1 MSNTSF
7 KTRVLLAD
15 PPHLIWDLMKGWV
28 PNPAL
33 LALAAYIEE
42 EFDTRVMDCT
52 VMPDPWGDLER
63 ELREYKPHVVA
74 LCCIGTTYLYDS
86 MNAARLAKMVAPE
99 ARVIIGGTH
108 PTLAPEEVLALGPDV
123 DYVCIGEGEVT
134 LKEFIQAVAGGARD
148 FSGVRGLAYRDD
160 GRFVSTDPRPFMEDL
175 DSLPIP
181 AYHRV
186 PMGNPLYTIDVLGPR
201 CVVAAFSRGC
211 GYKCTFCTETLRWGN
226 RWRGKS
232 AWKIVEEIELL
243 QKDYGIKTF
252 LLGDNDFLWDRKRN
266 VEYCELMEKKGLKAN
281 LWIQARP
288 DNILRDRELIPRLK
302 RLGLFEILLGVESF
316 DQAMVNAWDKREE
329 IETMIEAISLLK
341 RNGIMV
347 MTNLMFG
354 HWNDDRKTID
364 NLVRSAKKYSDFFA
378 LSIATP
384 FPGTKFY
391 QEAKEQG
398 RIEEGNYRKFDWNN
412 PVMSTKHLTKKEVG
426 RLHGLAFGR
435 FYARPKTLMQ
445 ALFSRNPYI
454 RKLYRSF
461 AVFLIR
467 KVVKR
472 PWRQPGFMLF
482 ENYLLKREGKL
493 KLVKASGQ
501 REKCDVCGTK
511 VGLYSGY
518 RCSNTECRTL
528 FCMDCNAG
536 GFYKQCPRCGSTAA

>member
-1 MSNTSF
+1 M
-7 KTRVLLAD
+7 RVLLVD

-33 LALAAYIEE
+33 LALAAYVEH
-42 EFDTRVMDCT
+42 EFETRVMDCT
-52 VMPDPWGDLER
+52 VMPRPWADLER
-63 ELREYKPHVVA
+63 EVREFKPQVVG

-86 MNAARLAKMVAPE
+86 LNAARLVKMISPQAK
-99 ARVIIGGTH
+99 VITGGTH

-123 DYVCIGEGEVT
+123 DYICIGEGEVT
-134 LKEFIQAVAGGARD
+134 LKEFIRAVEGGAKD
-148 FSGVRGLAYRDD
+148 FADVRGLAFRD
-160 GRFVSTDPRPFMEDL
+160 GREAVRTGPRPFIEDL
-175 DSLPIP
+175 DALPMP

-252 LLGDNDFLWDRKRN
+252 LLGDNDFLWDRRRN
-266 VEYCELMEKKGLKAN
+266 YEYCELMEKKGLKAN

-288 DNILRDRELIPRLK
+288 DHILRDRELIPRLK
-302 RLGLFEILLGVESF
+302 RLGLFEILLGIESF
-316 DQAMVNAWDKREE
+316 DQDMVDTWDKREE
-329 IETMIEAISLLK
+329 IEAMIEAIGLLK
-341 RNGIMV
+341 KNGVMV

-354 HWNDDRKTID
+354 HWNDDRSTID
-364 NLVRSAKKYSDFFA
+364 RLVSSAKKYSDFFA

-384 FPGTKFY
+384 FPGTQFY
-391 QEAKEQG
+391 KEAKEQG
-398 RIEEGNYRKFDWNN
+398 RIEENDYRKYDWNN

-426 RLHGLAFGR
+426 RLHGIAFGR

-454 RKLYRSF
+454 RRLYKSF
-461 AVFLIR
+461 AIYLLRKLI
-467 KVVKR
+467 KR

-482 ENYLLKREGKL
+482 ENYLLLREGKL
-493 KLVKASGQ
+493 
-501 REKCDVCGTK
+501 
-511 VGLYSGY
+511 
-518 RCSNTECRTL
+518 
-528 FCMDCNAG
+528 
-536 GFYKQCPRCGSTAA
+536 GS